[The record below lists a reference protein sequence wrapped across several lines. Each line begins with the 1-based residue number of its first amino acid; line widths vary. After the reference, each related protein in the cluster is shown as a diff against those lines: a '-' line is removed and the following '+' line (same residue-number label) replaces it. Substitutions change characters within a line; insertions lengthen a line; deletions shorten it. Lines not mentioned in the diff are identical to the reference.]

1 MQKTN
6 IQLRQDILPDILSFD
21 KSLLTLERDKKLF
34 EPPSKIKQLS
44 YSEIMHMAPQEI
56 ENFEYN
62 KTMFKL
68 RDKQEEED
76 DDEKNIDELIK
87 ENKSDILRWYNANV
101 GLEQIKNEIEEKLQ
115 KIVLTLPELQANQ
128 KTINEFDDNI
138 QNLLE
143 KIQKMRENCIQ
154 LRDNEIDCS
163 KIII

>member
-1 MQKTN
+1 M
-6 IQLRQDILPDILSFD
+6 
-21 KSLLTLERDKKLF
+21 
-34 EPPSKIKQLS
+34 
-44 YSEIMHMAPQEI
+44 
-56 ENFEYN
+56 
-62 KTMFKL
+62 
-68 RDKQEEED
+68 RDKQEEDD

-128 KTINEFDDNI
+128 KTINEFDDKI

>member
-68 RDKQEEED
+68 RNKEEQSD

-87 ENKSDILRWYNANV
+87 EHKTSILYNGN
-101 GLEQIKNEIEEKLQ
+101 LY
-115 KIVLTLPELQANQ
+115 
-128 KTINEFDDNI
+128 TIC
-138 QNLLE
+138 
-143 KIQKMRENCIQ
+143 KG
-154 LRDNEIDCS
+154 S
-163 KIII
+163 Y